1 MFESIEGI
9 VRSRTPSAVV
19 IDVQGVSFRFLVP
32 LSTYERVPA
41 QGPARLMA
49 RLHIQDDEVRLFGFA
64 TEEERS
70 LFEDLIQSA
79 SRVGPVKA
87 LAILSSADVRSVRDA
102 LARGDVGFLKRI
114 RGIGE
119 KIAQRL
125 VVELKDKSVESV
137 AAGAAVSATPDA
149 VAEAARA
156 LVSLGY
162 GEREAAEAARAA
174 GGKLGPG
181 APPEAIL
188 RRALQG
194 GRT

>member
-1 MFESIEGI
+1 MFESIEGT

-19 IDVQGVSFRFLVP
+19 LDVHGVSFRLQIP

-41 QGPARLMA
+41 QGTARLQT
-49 RLHIQDDEVRLFGFA
+49 RLYIQEDQVRLFGFA
-64 TEEERS
+64 TAEERQ

-87 LAILSSADVRSVRDA
+87 LAILSSAGVREILA
-102 LARGDVGFLKRI
+102 AIARGDVAFLKRI

-125 VVELKDKSVESV
+125 VVELKDRVTASL
-137 AAGAAVSATPDA
+137 AGGAASAAPPASGA
-149 VAEAARA
+149 VEEAVQA

-162 GEREAAEAARAA
+162 GEREATEAARAA
-174 GGKLGPG
+174 AAKTGPD

-188 RRALQG
+188 RRALQS
-194 GRT
+194 R